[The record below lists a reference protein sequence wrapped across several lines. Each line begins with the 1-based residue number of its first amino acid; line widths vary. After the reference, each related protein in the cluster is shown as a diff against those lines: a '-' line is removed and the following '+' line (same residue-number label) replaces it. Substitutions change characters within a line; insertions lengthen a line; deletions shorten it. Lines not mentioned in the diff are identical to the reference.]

1 MNSVNQVE
9 KRKELENQPQ
19 YIAPRVDITETK
31 NGYTL
36 EAEMPGVNKQGLE
49 LLLDNDELTILGHRE
64 SLACGDLIHRET
76 TPQPFRRIFALD
88 PAIDSGKITAQ
99 MDQGVLVLQLPKAE
113 RLKPRK
119 IPVTD

>member
-1 MNSVNQVE
+1 MNSLNQVE
-9 KRKELENQPQ
+9 KRKEPENQSQ
-19 YIAPRVDITETK
+19 YIAPRVDIIETK

-49 LLLDNDELTILGHRE
+49 LLLDNDELTIIGHRE
-64 SLACGDLIHRET
+64 FPSCGDLIHRET
-76 TPQPFRRIFALD
+76 TPRPFRRVFALD
-88 PAIDSGKITAQ
+88 PAIDSAKITAQ

-119 IPVTD
+119 IPVTE